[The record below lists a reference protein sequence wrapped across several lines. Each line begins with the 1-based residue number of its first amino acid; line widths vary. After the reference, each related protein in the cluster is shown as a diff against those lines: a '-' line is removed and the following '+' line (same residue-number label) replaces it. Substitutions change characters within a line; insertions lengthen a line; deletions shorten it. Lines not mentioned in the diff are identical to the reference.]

1 MSKVLRKEVGISM
14 DSIAQV
20 IGCIREGNTYQE
32 DWEKKYES
40 YVLKDLYRNN
50 FKEAIGKK
58 KVRYNLMCDMVNVW
72 SNMI

>member
-1 MSKVLRKEVGISM
+1 M

-58 KVRYNLMCDMVNVW
+58 KVHFTSDMLLYIGGITQQLFHVD
-72 SNMI
+72 

>member
-58 KVRYNLMCDMVNVW
+58 KVRYNLM
-72 SNMI
+72 

>member
-1 MSKVLRKEVGISM
+1 M

-58 KVRYNLMCDMVNVW
+58 KVRYNLMCDMAMKVDIKR
-72 SNMI
+72 NMTVTPVDEEDI